1 MVTDK
6 EFELER
12 ALVDVTTRLTK
23 RFGER
28 AERAVV
34 EETVHR
40 CAAEF
45 ADARIVTFIPILVE
59 RRSAECL
66 VAMAKT
72 PLPTVPAELVSTA
85 PTDSFEPMAKAV

>member
-6 EFELER
+6 EFDLER

-28 AERAVV
+28 AEYSVV

-45 ADARIVTFIPILVE
+45 AGARIVTFVPILVE

-66 VAMAKT
+66 TAMVTA
-72 PLPTVPAELVSTA
+72 PRVPSVPNDSTVPV
-85 PTDSFEPMAKAV
+85 AKAV